1 MAAAKRAIQFGV
13 NSSRFFANSSRF
25 FANSRGFAA
34 VDPQITRFNHN
45 FRQFSQLQAPNNRR
59 GLLVDTL
66 ALVRNLEAQG
76 IPQKQAEAITNSIV
90 QVVGDS
96 MEKTEMLQDSEISR
110 FIGEVKTSQDHHFSL
125 LQRQNEKLHNDIE
138 MLRSELRYEFDKI
151 INAVKAQ
158 LDTGK
163 VALIR
168 YYIGTLASTV
178 VVGLAFFP
186 FMGT

>member
-13 NSSRFFANSSRF
+13 NSSRF

-45 FRQFSQLQAPNNRR
+45 FRQFCQLQAPNNNRR

-76 IPQKQAEAITNSIV
+76 VPENQAEAITNSIAQAV
-90 QVVGDS
+90 DVS
-96 MEKTEMLQDSEISR
+96 MEKMEMLQDSNISR
-110 FIGEVKTSQDHHFSL
+110 FKGEVKTSQDHHFSL

-158 LDTGK
+158 LEAGK
-163 VALIR
+163 VEMIR
-168 YYIGTLASTV
+168 IWIGTLASTV
-178 VVGLAFFP
+178 AVGLAIFQL
-186 FMGT
+186 MGT